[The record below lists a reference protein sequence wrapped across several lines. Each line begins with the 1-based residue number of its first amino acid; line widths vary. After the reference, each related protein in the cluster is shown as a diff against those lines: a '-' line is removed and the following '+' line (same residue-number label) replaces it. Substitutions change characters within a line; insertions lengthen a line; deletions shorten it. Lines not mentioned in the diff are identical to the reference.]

1 MTPDGPRPPRPPQG
15 AAGSADPGE
24 DEPMTAEEERLLDQV
39 LAATRLLVDGNLA
52 DREYKDRLHR
62 LWSGWLERIRGKSE
76 A

>member
-1 MTPDGPRPPRPPQG
+1 
-15 AAGSADPGE
+15 
-24 DEPMTAEEERLLDQV
+24 MTAEEERLLDQV